1 LRLGLALHTTN
12 NQKIIGK
19 EFLMGLD
26 INWIKTQLQEA
37 KVRKPVGDATMK
49 LIELFD
55 SIELTNENKEKAV
68 EMFSMLALGHAYVK
82 SVKNELWMPVR
93 PGDIKV
99 ADEVRVRADAYQGE
113 TGTLHN
119 GRRGR
124 VVGVRYGDVII
135 RSTDG
140 KSPALEGAHY
150 PPQMLE
156 KLVVTVD

>member
-1 LRLGLALHTTN
+1 
-12 NQKIIGK
+12 
-19 EFLMGLD
+19 MGLD
-26 INWIKTQLQEA
+26 MNWVKTQLQAA
-37 KVRKPVGDATMK
+37 KVRKPVGDATIA

-55 SIELTNENKEKAV
+55 SFTLTDEQRAKSM
-68 EMFSMLALGHAYVK
+68 EMFSLLGLGHAYVK
-82 SVKNELWMPVR
+82 TNKNELWMPVR
-93 PGDIKV
+93 PGDIKT
-99 ADEVRVRADAYQGE
+99 ADEVRVRADADDGE

-119 GRRGR
+119 GRRGV

>member
-1 LRLGLALHTTN
+1 
-12 NQKIIGK
+12 
-19 EFLMGLD
+19 MGLD
-26 INWIKTQLQEA
+26 MDWVKTQLQAA
-37 KVRKPVGDATMK
+37 KVRKPVGDATIA

-55 SIELTNENKEKAV
+55 SFTLTDEQRAKSM
-68 EMFSMLALGHAYVK
+68 EMFSLLGLGHAYVK
-82 SVKNELWMPVR
+82 TNKNELWMPVR
-93 PGDIKV
+93 PGDIKT
-99 ADEVRVRADAYQGE
+99 ADEVRVRADAYEGE

-119 GRRGR
+119 GRRGV